1 MKEKE
6 EETLHYKMLFAFPSG
21 PPLNCNILSLRGPQC
36 GKSPKYCKWLSLNW
50 AIVDCLKW
58 YLFDEGVS
66 LYLCIWC
73 LKMNS
78 SVVGFQELF
87 WFWLYRSQ
95 SNQSKKLT
103 KAFEISMTLCLTRN
117 QWRISKL
124 ERKSWKKGFIYS
136 SCRDIGVGVKPK
148 E

>member
-21 PPLNCNILSLRGPQC
+21 PPLNSNILSLGVHSAEKAQNSANGNPWIGQLLIA
-36 GKSPKYCKWLSLNW
+36 SND
-50 AIVDCLKW
+50 I
-58 YLFDEGVS
+58 YLTKV
-66 LYLCIWC
+66 YLCIWC
-73 LKMNS
+73 LKMNN

-87 WFWLYRSQ
+87 GRCMLWLYRI
-95 SNQSKKLT
+95 QSKNLT

-124 ERKSWKKGFIYS
+124 ERKSWQKGIYIFNKK
-136 SCRDIGVGVKPK
+136 RQN
-148 E
+148 